1 MKKGKKLLSLLL
13 TLAMVFG
20 MFAGVG
26 TEAKAAGMSLDKITL
41 STSEL
46 SSKGG
51 SVEVTVTLDEFSADE
66 GTVYV
71 QLKKAT
77 DFFNGK
83 PVFSGTPIINDEA
96 KSISRSNPKFTVD
109 IPANDSEEA
118 AIYQIGVAGAAGGV
132 SSSYKKGTVT
142 VAAKGSEPAE
152 DKVLSDATTFRA
164 KVVDETG
171 APVEGVKLI
180 GTDELSG
187 NEPEMTSDAKGIAE
201 YEVDDSDMACT
212 YTVKVAEDSGWTS
225 ENNCTFYVGKDEH
238 YDPMIEKVNGKSIEE
253 AGEIVFTVKKA
264 ATDTVDK
271 TALKAA
277 IDEAEKLAESDYTA
291 ASWTEFQKTLIQ
303 VKDVYNNADATADE
317 VAEAQ
322 KNLET
327 AVNGLVKATSER
339 KALDEKIAETRK
351 IDHSQYSDESW
362 AKVAEA
368 IKEAE
373 ALPDDASADEIT
385 AAVKKIDDAVAA
397 LVKIPSWGPHLI
409 KVSQDKLPSKGGK
422 ITVSLTLDDFGAD
435 AGTIWYRVRKK
446 DNSAPA
452 DQPAWIDVET
462 DTEVQIS
469 NENPTFEVTI
479 PANATEQE
487 EIYQITPTN
496 KKGNYMN
503 LGKAT
508 VTVIPSSQDEEYYR
522 DKILSDEK
530 TYRLK
535 AVDENGNPVEG
546 VTFNATTESE
556 NGKIVRTFVTNE
568 KGAGEYTIDQVNDY
582 GLTYD
587 VTVADD
593 TEWISEEAH
602 TFTVNTR
609 ECHLSI
615 SKIDGVALADAGEVC
630 VVVKKN
636 PNYKP
641 VDPTPEVKATVKSV
655 SLAKTSYKYDGKVH
669 KPAVVAKNNKG
680 AKISSK
686 SYTVKYAAGCK
697 NVGQYTVK
705 VTFKDDYKGTY
716 TKTFKIVPAG
726 TSLKSVKAGKKSFTA
741 TWKKQNKQTSG
752 YQVQYAKDKK
762 FAKSVKTTTVS
773 KNTTVKKAVKK
784 LSAKKTYYVRVRTY
798 KTVKVGK
805 KSVKIYSGWSAVKKV
820 KTK

>member
-20 MFAGVG
+20 MFAGFG
-26 TEAKAAGMSLDKITL
+26 TEAKAAAMSWMGITL
-41 STSEL
+41 SPTEL
-46 SSKGG
+46 TSKGG
-51 SVEVTVTLDEFSADE
+51 SVEITFNLDEYSADE
-66 GTVYV
+66 GTAYVRVRKASEIVNGNPVYGE
-71 QLKKAT
+71 A
-77 DFFNGK
+77 
-83 PVFSGTPIINDEA
+83 PIINNEA
-96 KSISRSNPKFTVD
+96 RQISKTNPKTTVD
-109 IPANDSEEA
+109 IPANDMEET
-118 AIYQIGVAGAAGGV
+118 AIYQISVRPGTTGT
-132 SSSYKKGTVT
+132 YTNKTVT
-142 VAAKGSEPAE
+142 VAAKGSEPVE

-180 GTDELSG
+180 GVDELSG
-187 NEPEMTSDAKGIAE
+187 NEPEMTSDAKGVAE
-201 YEVDDSDMACT
+201 YEVEESDMACT

-225 ENNCTFYVGKDEH
+225 ENTCTFYVGKDEH

-253 AGEIVFTVKKA
+253 AGEIVFTVKKSA
-264 ATDTVDK
+264 SDAVDK
-271 TALKAA
+271 TALKTA
-277 IDEAEKLAESDYTA
+277 IDEAEKLTESDYTA
-291 ASWTEFQKTLIQ
+291 ASWTEFQKTLIK

-322 KNLET
+322 KSLET
-327 AVNGLVKATSER
+327 AVNGLVKASSEI

-373 ALPDDASADEIT
+373 ALPDNASADEIT
-385 AAVKKIDDAVAA
+385 AASKKIDDAVAA

-422 ITVSLTLDDFGAD
+422 ITVSLTLDDIGAD

-469 NENPTFEVTI
+469 KENPIFEVTI

-522 DKILSDEK
+522 DKILSDTK

-535 AVDENGNPVEG
+535 AVDENGNPVKG
-546 VTFNATTESE
+546 VTFNATAEGE
-556 NGKIVRTFVTNE
+556 NGKIIKTFITNE
-568 KGAGEYTIDQVNDY
+568 KGAGEYEIDQVNDY

-587 VTVADD
+587 VAVADN
-593 TEWISEEAH
+593 TEWTSDAKH
-602 TFTVNTR
+602 TFTVNTMS
-609 ECHLSI
+609 CHLSI
-615 SKIDGVALADAGEVC
+615 SKIDGVALEDAKEVC

-636 PNYKP
+636 PDYKLA
-641 VDPTPEVKATVKSV
+641 VKATVKSV

-686 SYTVKYAAGCK
+686 SYTVKYLSGCK

-705 VTFKDDYKGTY
+705 VTFKGDYKGTY

-726 TSLKSVKAGKKSFTA
+726 TTLNSVKAGKKSFSA
-741 TWKKQNKQTSG
+741 TWKKQSKQTSG
-752 YQVQYAKDKK
+752 YQVQYSTDKK
-762 FAKSVKTTTVS
+762 FAKSVKTATVS
-773 KNTTVKKAVKK
+773 KNTTVKKAVKSLK
-784 LSAKKTYYVRVRTY
+784 AKKTYYVRIRTY

-805 KSVKIYSGWSAVKKV
+805 KSVKIYSGWSTVKKV

>member
-1 MKKGKKLLSLLL
+1 
-13 TLAMVFG
+13 
-20 MFAGVG
+20 
-26 TEAKAAGMSLDKITL
+26 
-41 STSEL
+41 
-46 SSKGG
+46 
-51 SVEVTVTLDEFSADE
+51 
-66 GTVYV
+66 
-71 QLKKAT
+71 
-77 DFFNGK
+77 
-83 PVFSGTPIINDEA
+83 
-96 KSISRSNPKFTVD
+96 
-109 IPANDSEEA
+109 
-118 AIYQIGVAGAAGGV
+118 
-132 SSSYKKGTVT
+132 
-142 VAAKGSEPAE
+142 
-152 DKVLSDATTFRA
+152 
-164 KVVDETG
+164 
-171 APVEGVKLI
+171 
-180 GTDELSG
+180 
-187 NEPEMTSDAKGIAE
+187 MTSDTKGVAE
-201 YEVDDSDMACT
+201 YEVEDSDITST
-212 YTVKVAEDSGWTS
+212 YKVTVAENSGWTS
-225 ENNCTFYVGKDEH
+225 ENSCTFSVGVNASWE
-238 YDPMIEKVNGKSIEE
+238 PIVSKVNDKSIEE

-264 ATDTVDK
+264 AADTVDK

-277 IDEAEKLAESDYTA
+277 IDEAEKLTESDYTA
-291 ASWTEFQKTLIQ
+291 ASWTELQKTLIK
-303 VKDVYNNADATADE
+303 VKDVYNDADATAGE
-317 VAEAQ
+317 VTEAQ
-322 KNLET
+322 KSLET
-327 AVNGLVKATSER
+327 AVNGLVKASSER
-339 KALDEKIAETRK
+339 KALDEKIAEARK
-351 IDHSQYSDESW
+351 FDHSQYSDESW
-362 AKVAEA
+362 AKVKEA
-368 IKEAE
+368 IAKAE

-385 AAVKKIDDAVAA
+385 AATKEIDDALAA

-409 KVSQDKLPSKGGK
+409 KVSQDKLASKGGK
-422 ITVSLTLDDFGAD
+422 ITVSLTLDDIGAD
-435 AGTIWYRVRKK
+435 AGTIWYRVRKQ

-452 DQPAWIDVET
+452 GQPAWIDVET

-469 NENPTFEVTI
+469 RENPTFEVTI

-535 AVDENGNPVEG
+535 AVDEDGNPVKG

-556 NGKIVRTFVTNE
+556 NGKVVRTFTTNE

-587 VTVADD
+587 VVVADD
-593 TEWISEEAH
+593 TEWMSDAKH

-615 SKIDGVALADAGEVC
+615 SKIDGVALADAKEVC

-655 SLAKTSYKYDGKVH
+655 ALIKTSYKYDGEAH
-669 KPAVVAKNNKG
+669 KPVVVAKNNKG

-686 SYTVKYAAGCK
+686 FYTVKYSSGCK
-697 NVGQYTVK
+697 NVGQYTAK
-705 VTFKDDYKGTY
+705 VTFKGDYKGTY

-726 TSLKSVKAGKKSFTA
+726 TTFKSVKAGKKSFTA
-741 TWKKQNKQTSG
+741 TWKKQSKQTSG
-752 YQVQYAKDKK
+752 YQLQYTTDKK
-762 FAKSVKTTTVS
+762 FAKSVKTATVS

-798 KTVKVGK
+798 KTIKVKVGK